1 MGIDSQTITVIV
13 SILIPTLG
21 GFTWIIH
28 RMDARFEKM
37 EVRVD
42 ARFEKMETQMDAR
55 FEKVDA
61 RFDKVDNRMNSM
73 EGRISSMENKL
84 TAIDMRTSFI
94 ERLLEMFRLPQVPQK
109 EIKEI
114 TDP

>member
-1 MGIDSQTITVIV
+1 MGFNSETITVII

-37 EVRVD
+37 EARVD
-42 ARFEKMETQMDAR
+42 ARFEKMEKQMDSR
-55 FEKVDA
+55 FE
-61 RFDKVDNRMNSM
+61 KVDNRMNSI
-73 EGRISSMENKL
+73 EGRIGNMEHKL

-94 ERLLEMFRLPQVPQK
+94 ERLLEMVRLPQIPKK